1 MANAKALRRA
11 QDPKIVVDEQRGV
24 GIEGFELDECP
35 PELLVFLGGLKIVTG
50 HGPLEVAAHI
60 GLLVFERQN
69 ARVGVGDENA
79 SFVVLRQTREECLA
93 VRSKANQV
101 QKLSFQFT
109 NVQPRHL
116 VPVIEAVILERVAA
130 FLILSLQLGTR
141 LRQCETACSS
151 IALGK
156 VVAPE
161 EVVEIEVEDRA
172 VHVDQYGVNPGPI
185 EHFSWPQPGEAAG
198 SGAWRDSRTTNI
210 PIIPGFVATRS
221 QGMRSKPE
229 ILSVKTVGRSRLFR
243 IEEMKLRFAN
253 GVERIY
259 ERLPATG
266 HRAVMAVA
274 VNDNDEL
281 LLIRE
286 YAAGF
291 HEYQLTLPKGSAEP
305 GESLIEAT
313 NRELMEETGFGAGRI
328 ERLRELSVA
337 PGHMGFTI
345 SVMLARDLYAKRL
358 PGDEPEEIE
367 VVPWPMDRIPEL
379 VERADF
385 TEARAIAAI
394 FLAQQRLTG
403 AVVR

>member
-1 MANAKALRRA
+1 
-11 QDPKIVVDEQRGV
+11 
-24 GIEGFELDECP
+24 
-35 PELLVFLGGLKIVTG
+35 
-50 HGPLEVAAHI
+50 
-60 GLLVFERQN
+60 
-69 ARVGVGDENA
+69 
-79 SFVVLRQTREECLA
+79 
-93 VRSKANQV
+93 
-101 QKLSFQFT
+101 
-109 NVQPRHL
+109 
-116 VPVIEAVILERVAA
+116 
-130 FLILSLQLGTR
+130 
-141 LRQCETACSS
+141 
-151 IALGK
+151 
-156 VVAPE
+156 
-161 EVVEIEVEDRA
+161 
-172 VHVDQYGVNPGPI
+172 
-185 EHFSWPQPGEAAG
+185 
-198 SGAWRDSRTTNI
+198 
-210 PIIPGFVATRS
+210 
-221 QGMRSKPE
+221 MRSKPE

-274 VNDNDEL
+274 VNDNDEF
-281 LLIRE
+281 RE

>member
-1 MANAKALRRA
+1 MANAEALCRA

-24 GIEGFELDECP
+24 GIEGFQLDECL

-50 HGPLEVAAHI
+50 HGPLEVAAQI
-60 GLLVFERQN
+60 GLLVLERQN
-69 ARVGVGDENA
+69 PGVGVGDENA
-79 SFVVLRQTREECLA
+79 SFVVLRQTREEFPA

-109 NVQPRHL
+109 NVQARRF

-130 FLILSLQLGTR
+130 FLIPLLQLGTR
-141 LRQCETACSS
+141 LRQCEAARSG
-151 IALGK
+151 IAPGK

-172 VHVDQYGVNPGPI
+172 VHVDQYGANPGPI
-185 EHFSWPQPGEAAG
+185 EHLSSPQTDDAAG
-198 SGAWRDSRTTNI
+198 SARATNI
-210 PIIPGFVATRS
+210 PIIPGFLATRS
-221 QGMRSKPE
+221 QGMHSKPE
-229 ILSVKTVGRSRLFR
+229 ILSVRTVGRSRLFR

-274 VNDNDEL
+274 VTDNDEL

-328 ERLRELSVA
+328 ERLRELSIA

-345 SVMLARDLYAKRL
+345 SVMLARDLYPKRL

-394 FLAQQRLTG
+394 FLAQQRLRG
-403 AVVR
+403 AVV